1 MFHVRFLQKYLSITL
16 NARLISGRFPQVA
29 GLSLHII
36 LIPKTFIQRI
46 KFLYCPLRRNAFL
59 LKNQW
64 LRRENILPEYRHM
77 GFKNVFKFFIKG
89 INSNH
94 ISSL

>member
-1 MFHVRFLQKYLSITL
+1 MWLLQKYLSITL
-16 NARLISGRFPQVA
+16 NSRLMSGRFPQVA
-29 GLSLHII
+29 GLPLCII
-36 LIPKTFIQRI
+36 LIPNSFIQRI
-46 KFLYCPLRRNAFL
+46 KFLYCPLRGNAFL

-64 LRRENILPEYRHM
+64 LRRENILSEYRCT
-77 GFKNVFKFFIKG
+77 GFKNTHVFKFFIKG